1 MKEKRTLEN
10 ILSSGFNHYL
20 SQYSPISKSDFLG
33 FCLFCIREV
42 VIKGLY
48 MIFFRADRKEFEL
61 ILKETR
67 TTLIS
72 GLMGKVF
79 TCEVLRQQ

>member
-1 MKEKRTLEN
+1 M
-10 ILSSGFNHYL
+10 
-20 SQYSPISKSDFLG
+20 
-33 FCLFCIREV
+33 EV

-72 GLMGKVF
+72 GLMVRYSH
-79 TCEVLRQQ
+79 VRY

>member
-1 MKEKRTLEN
+1 M
-10 ILSSGFNHYL
+10 
-20 SQYSPISKSDFLG
+20 
-33 FCLFCIREV
+33 
-42 VIKGLY
+42 IKGLY
-48 MIFFRADRKEFEL
+48 MILFRADRKEFEL